1 MFFFFFFFDNEK
13 KLQDKQIE
21 LHYLSK
27 TISYGIEKNDGNEFF
42 DSYGV
47 LEKQNSKDES
57 DNEFKESDFKR
68 LISEKIRKTIYGEK
82 YSNIVFLAGAGASVV
97 GGNPN
102 YGKTVKMIAD
112 DIFKKLHDTDKL
124 YTLEELAEMCRYKD
138 GNILGSTVS
147 ESSGKYSHTQN
158 HKISNLEEWI
168 EAENLIWD
176 LFSYLF
182 VQYFLKYNLSLKSD
196 KNVLSM
202 FSQLPTDIRFRT
214 LQKLFEIKGYD
225 NIQLIDKYLLAMVKS
240 KGWEEAYFWLIS
252 HRKEIQ
258 SMSYPSENEIIEY
271 IDDFDEDEL
280 SLPLR
285 KFQNVFGLLSSVL
298 RNPKVK
304 SVSGGI
310 YDTFEEAVKY
320 FYEENLETYLS
331 ATREQIEFRE
341 LLYFCFIGRTPT
353 N

>member
-1 MFFFFFFFDNEK
+1 MAITPFENSDYEILISDLIFDIYYSELSISSRLVLLRKMTELITRRFLNLGMGEK
-13 KLQDKQIE
+13 ME
-21 LHYLSK
+21 LGDITSP
-27 TISYGIEKNDGNEFF
+27 EKNPKYKTTE
-42 DSYGV
+42 
-47 LEKQNSKDES
+47 
-57 DNEFKESDFKR
+57 R
-68 LISEKIRKTIYGEK
+68 L
-82 YSNIVFLAGAGASVV
+82 NNV
-97 GGNPN
+97 
-102 YGKTVKMIAD
+102 
-112 DIFKKLHDTDKL
+112 DKL
-124 YTLEELAEMCRYKD
+124 LRKD
-138 GNILGSTVS
+138 FESTVNKLS
-147 ESSGKYSHTQN
+147 EIGNKYSHTQN

-258 SMSYPSENEIIEY
+258 SMGYPSENEIIEY
-271 IDDFDEDEL
+271 TDDFDEDEL

-341 LLYFCFIGRTPT
+341 LLYFCFIGRTQT

>member
-1 MFFFFFFFDNEK
+1 MAITPFENSDYEILISDLIFDIYYSELSISSRLVLLRKMTELITRRFLNLGMGEK
-13 KLQDKQIE
+13 ME
-21 LHYLSK
+21 LGDITSP
-27 TISYGIEKNDGNEFF
+27 EKNPKYKTTE
-42 DSYGV
+42 
-47 LEKQNSKDES
+47 
-57 DNEFKESDFKR
+57 R
-68 LISEKIRKTIYGEK
+68 L
-82 YSNIVFLAGAGASVV
+82 NNV
-97 GGNPN
+97 
-102 YGKTVKMIAD
+102 
-112 DIFKKLHDTDKL
+112 DKL
-124 YTLEELAEMCRYKD
+124 LRKD
-138 GNILGSTVS
+138 FESTVNKLR
-147 ESSGKYSHTQN
+147 EIGNKYSHTQN

-196 KNVLSM
+196 KNVLSI

>member
-1 MFFFFFFFDNEK
+1 MAITPFENSDYEILISDLIFDIYYSELSISSRLVLLRKMTELITRRFLNLGMGEK
-13 KLQDKQIE
+13 ME
-21 LHYLSK
+21 LGDITSP
-27 TISYGIEKNDGNEFF
+27 EKNPKYKTTE
-42 DSYGV
+42 
-47 LEKQNSKDES
+47 
-57 DNEFKESDFKR
+57 R
-68 LISEKIRKTIYGEK
+68 L
-82 YSNIVFLAGAGASVV
+82 NNV
-97 GGNPN
+97 
-102 YGKTVKMIAD
+102 
-112 DIFKKLHDTDKL
+112 DKL
-124 YTLEELAEMCRYKD
+124 LRKD
-138 GNILGSTVS
+138 FESTVNKLR
-147 ESSGKYSHTQN
+147 EIGNKYSHTQN

-258 SMSYPSENEIIEY
+258 SMGYPSENEIIEY
-271 IDDFDEDEL
+271 TDDFDEDEL

-304 SVSGGI
+304 FVSGGI

-320 FYEENLETYLS
+320 FYEENLETYLF
-331 ATREQIEFRE
+331 ENIK
-341 LLYFCFIGRTPT
+341 
-353 N
+353 

>member
-1 MFFFFFFFDNEK
+1 MAITPFE
-13 KLQDKQIE
+13 
-21 LHYLSK
+21 
-27 TISYGIEKNDGNEFF
+27 
-42 DSYGV
+42 
-47 LEKQNSKDES
+47 NSDYEI
-57 DNEFKESDFKR
+57 
-68 LISEKIRKTIYGEK
+68 LISDLIFDIYYSELSISSRLVLLRKMTELITRRFLNLGMGEK
-82 YSNIVFLAGAGASVV
+82 MELGDITSPDK
-97 GGNPN
+97 NPK
-102 YGKTVKMIAD
+102 YKTTERLNNV
-112 DIFKKLHDTDKL
+112 DKL
-124 YTLEELAEMCRYKD
+124 LRKD
-138 GNILGSTVS
+138 FESTVNKLR
-147 ESSGKYSHTQN
+147 EIGNKYSHTQN

-240 KGWEEAYFWLIS
+240 KGWEEDYFWLIS

>member
-1 MFFFFFFFDNEK
+1 MAITPFENSDYEILISDLIFDIYYSELSISSRLVLLRKMTELITRRFLNLGMGEK
-13 KLQDKQIE
+13 ME
-21 LHYLSK
+21 LGDITSP
-27 TISYGIEKNDGNEFF
+27 EKNPKYKTTE
-42 DSYGV
+42 
-47 LEKQNSKDES
+47 
-57 DNEFKESDFKR
+57 R
-68 LISEKIRKTIYGEK
+68 L
-82 YSNIVFLAGAGASVV
+82 NNV
-97 GGNPN
+97 
-102 YGKTVKMIAD
+102 
-112 DIFKKLHDTDKL
+112 DKL
-124 YTLEELAEMCRYKD
+124 LRKD
-138 GNILGSTVS
+138 FESTVNKLR
-147 ESSGKYSHTQN
+147 EIGNKYSHTQN

-214 LQKLFEIKGYD
+214 LQKLFEIKGSD

-258 SMSYPSENEIIEY
+258 SMGYPSENEIIEY
-271 IDDFDEDEL
+271 TDDFDEDEL

>member
-1 MFFFFFFFDNEK
+1 MAITPFENSDYEILISDLIFDIYYSELSISSRLVLLRKMTELITRRFLNLGMGEK
-13 KLQDKQIE
+13 ME
-21 LHYLSK
+21 LGDITSP
-27 TISYGIEKNDGNEFF
+27 EKNPKYKTTE
-42 DSYGV
+42 
-47 LEKQNSKDES
+47 
-57 DNEFKESDFKR
+57 R
-68 LISEKIRKTIYGEK
+68 L
-82 YSNIVFLAGAGASVV
+82 NNV
-97 GGNPN
+97 
-102 YGKTVKMIAD
+102 
-112 DIFKKLHDTDKL
+112 DKL
-124 YTLEELAEMCRYKD
+124 LRKD
-138 GNILGSTVS
+138 FESTVNKLR
-147 ESSGKYSHTQN
+147 EIGNKYSHTQN

-252 HRKEIQ
+252 HRKEIH
-258 SMSYPSENEIIEY
+258 SMGYPSENEIIEY
-271 IDDFDEDEL
+271 TDDFDEDEL

-341 LLYFCFIGRTPT
+341 LLYFCFIGRTQT

>member
-1 MFFFFFFFDNEK
+1 MAITPFENSDYEILISDLIFDIYYSELSISSRLVLLRKMTELITRRFLNLGMGEK
-13 KLQDKQIE
+13 ME
-21 LHYLSK
+21 LGDITSP
-27 TISYGIEKNDGNEFF
+27 EKNPKYKTTE
-42 DSYGV
+42 
-47 LEKQNSKDES
+47 
-57 DNEFKESDFKR
+57 R
-68 LISEKIRKTIYGEK
+68 L
-82 YSNIVFLAGAGASVV
+82 NNV
-97 GGNPN
+97 
-102 YGKTVKMIAD
+102 
-112 DIFKKLHDTDKL
+112 DKL
-124 YTLEELAEMCRYKD
+124 LRKD
-138 GNILGSTVS
+138 FESTVNKLR
-147 ESSGKYSHTQN
+147 EIGNKYSHTQN

-310 YDTFEEAVKY
+310 YDTFEESVKY

>member
-1 MFFFFFFFDNEK
+1 MAITPFENSD
-13 KLQDKQIE
+13 
-21 LHYLSK
+21 
-27 TISYGIEKNDGNEFF
+27 YGILISDLIFDIYYSELSISSRLVLLRKMTELITQRFLNLGMGEKMELGDITSPEKNPKYKTTE
-42 DSYGV
+42 
-47 LEKQNSKDES
+47 
-57 DNEFKESDFKR
+57 R
-68 LISEKIRKTIYGEK
+68 L
-82 YSNIVFLAGAGASVV
+82 NNV
-97 GGNPN
+97 
-102 YGKTVKMIAD
+102 
-112 DIFKKLHDTDKL
+112 DKL
-124 YTLEELAEMCRYKD
+124 LRKD
-138 GNILGSTVS
+138 FESTVNKLR
-147 ESSGKYSHTQN
+147 EIGNKYSHTQN

>member
-1 MFFFFFFFDNEK
+1 MAITPFENSDYEILISDLIFDIYYSELSISSRLVLLRKMTELITRRFLNLGMGEK
-13 KLQDKQIE
+13 ME
-21 LHYLSK
+21 LGDITSP
-27 TISYGIEKNDGNEFF
+27 EKNPKYKTTE
-42 DSYGV
+42 
-47 LEKQNSKDES
+47 
-57 DNEFKESDFKR
+57 R
-68 LISEKIRKTIYGEK
+68 L
-82 YSNIVFLAGAGASVV
+82 NNV
-97 GGNPN
+97 
-102 YGKTVKMIAD
+102 
-112 DIFKKLHDTDKL
+112 DKL
-124 YTLEELAEMCRYKD
+124 LRKD
-138 GNILGSTVS
+138 FESTVNKLR
-147 ESSGKYSHTQN
+147 EIGNKYSHTQN

-304 SVSGGI
+304 SGSGGI

>member
-1 MFFFFFFFDNEK
+1 MAITPFENSDYEILISDLIFDIYYSELSISSRLVLLRKMTTRRFLNLGMGEK
-13 KLQDKQIE
+13 ME
-21 LHYLSK
+21 LGDITSP
-27 TISYGIEKNDGNEFF
+27 EKNPKYKTTE
-42 DSYGV
+42 
-47 LEKQNSKDES
+47 
-57 DNEFKESDFKR
+57 R
-68 LISEKIRKTIYGEK
+68 L
-82 YSNIVFLAGAGASVV
+82 NNV
-97 GGNPN
+97 
-102 YGKTVKMIAD
+102 
-112 DIFKKLHDTDKL
+112 DKL
-124 YTLEELAEMCRYKD
+124 LRKD
-138 GNILGSTVS
+138 FESTVNKLR
-147 ESSGKYSHTQN
+147 EIGNKYSHTQN

>member
-1 MFFFFFFFDNEK
+1 MAITPFENSDYEILISDLIFDIYYSELSISSRLVLLRKMTELITRRFLNLGMGEK
-13 KLQDKQIE
+13 ME
-21 LHYLSK
+21 LGDITSP
-27 TISYGIEKNDGNEFF
+27 EKNPKYKTTE
-42 DSYGV
+42 
-47 LEKQNSKDES
+47 
-57 DNEFKESDFKR
+57 R
-68 LISEKIRKTIYGEK
+68 L
-82 YSNIVFLAGAGASVV
+82 NNV
-97 GGNPN
+97 
-102 YGKTVKMIAD
+102 
-112 DIFKKLHDTDKL
+112 DKL
-124 YTLEELAEMCRYKD
+124 LRKD
-138 GNILGSTVS
+138 FESTVNKLR
-147 ESSGKYSHTQN
+147 EIGNKYSHTQN
-158 HKISNLEEWI
+158 HIISNLEEWI

>member
-1 MFFFFFFFDNEK
+1 MAITPFENSDYEILISDLIFDIYYSELSISRFLNLGMGEK
-13 KLQDKQIE
+13 ME
-21 LHYLSK
+21 LGDITSP
-27 TISYGIEKNDGNEFF
+27 EKNPKYKTTE
-42 DSYGV
+42 
-47 LEKQNSKDES
+47 
-57 DNEFKESDFKR
+57 R
-68 LISEKIRKTIYGEK
+68 L
-82 YSNIVFLAGAGASVV
+82 NNV
-97 GGNPN
+97 
-102 YGKTVKMIAD
+102 
-112 DIFKKLHDTDKL
+112 DKL
-124 YTLEELAEMCRYKD
+124 LRKD
-138 GNILGSTVS
+138 FESTVNKLR
-147 ESSGKYSHTQN
+147 EMGNKYSHTQN

-258 SMSYPSENEIIEY
+258 SMGYPSENEIIEY
-271 IDDFDEDEL
+271 TDDFDEDEL

-341 LLYFCFIGRTPT
+341 LLYFCFIGRTQT

>member
-1 MFFFFFFFDNEK
+1 MAITPFENSDYEILISDLIFDIYYSELSISSRLVLLRKMTELITRRFLNLGMGEK
-13 KLQDKQIE
+13 ME
-21 LHYLSK
+21 LGDITSP
-27 TISYGIEKNDGNEFF
+27 EKNPKYKTTE
-42 DSYGV
+42 
-47 LEKQNSKDES
+47 
-57 DNEFKESDFKR
+57 R
-68 LISEKIRKTIYGEK
+68 L
-82 YSNIVFLAGAGASVV
+82 NNV
-97 GGNPN
+97 
-102 YGKTVKMIAD
+102 
-112 DIFKKLHDTDKL
+112 DKL
-124 YTLEELAEMCRYKD
+124 LRKD
-138 GNILGSTVS
+138 FESTVNKLR
-147 ESSGKYSHTQN
+147 EIGNKYSHTQN

-258 SMSYPSENEIIEY
+258 SMGYPSENEIIEY
-271 IDDFDEDEL
+271 TDDFDEDEL

-341 LLYFCFIGRTPT
+341 LLYFCFIGRTQT

>member
-57 DNEFKESDFKR
+57 DNEFKESD
-68 LISEKIRKTIYGEK
+68 
-82 YSNIVFLAGAGASVV
+82 
-97 GGNPN
+97 
-102 YGKTVKMIAD
+102 
-112 DIFKKLHDTDKL
+112 
-124 YTLEELAEMCRYKD
+124 
-138 GNILGSTVS
+138 
-147 ESSGKYSHTQN
+147 
-158 HKISNLEEWI
+158 
-168 EAENLIWD
+168 
-176 LFSYLF
+176 
-182 VQYFLKYNLSLKSD
+182 
-196 KNVLSM
+196 
-202 FSQLPTDIRFRT
+202 
-214 LQKLFEIKGYD
+214 
-225 NIQLIDKYLLAMVKS
+225 
-240 KGWEEAYFWLIS
+240 YFWLIS

>member
-1 MFFFFFFFDNEK
+1 MAITPFENSDYEILISDLIFDIYYSELSISSRLVLLRKMTELITRRFLNLGMGEK
-13 KLQDKQIE
+13 ME
-21 LHYLSK
+21 LGDITSP
-27 TISYGIEKNDGNEFF
+27 EKN
-42 DSYGV
+42 
-47 LEKQNSKDES
+47 SKYKTTE
-57 DNEFKESDFKR
+57 R
-68 LISEKIRKTIYGEK
+68 L
-82 YSNIVFLAGAGASVV
+82 NNV
-97 GGNPN
+97 
-102 YGKTVKMIAD
+102 
-112 DIFKKLHDTDKL
+112 DKL
-124 YTLEELAEMCRYKD
+124 LRKD
-138 GNILGSTVS
+138 FESTVNKLR
-147 ESSGKYSHTQN
+147 EIGNKYSHTQN

>member
-1 MFFFFFFFDNEK
+1 MAITPFENSDYEILISDLIFDIYYSELSISSRLVLLRKMTELITRRFLNLGMGEK
-13 KLQDKQIE
+13 ME
-21 LHYLSK
+21 LGDITSP
-27 TISYGIEKNDGNEFF
+27 EKNPKYKTTE
-42 DSYGV
+42 
-47 LEKQNSKDES
+47 
-57 DNEFKESDFKR
+57 R
-68 LISEKIRKTIYGEK
+68 L
-82 YSNIVFLAGAGASVV
+82 NNL
-97 GGNPN
+97 
-102 YGKTVKMIAD
+102 
-112 DIFKKLHDTDKL
+112 DKL
-124 YTLEELAEMCRYKD
+124 LRKD
-138 GNILGSTVS
+138 FESTVNKLR
-147 ESSGKYSHTQN
+147 EIGNKYSHTQN

>member
-1 MFFFFFFFDNEK
+1 MAITPFENSDYEILISDLIFDIYYSELSISSRLVLLRKMTELITRRFLNLGMGEK
-13 KLQDKQIE
+13 ME
-21 LHYLSK
+21 LGDITSP
-27 TISYGIEKNDGNEFF
+27 EKNPKYKTTE
-42 DSYGV
+42 
-47 LEKQNSKDES
+47 
-57 DNEFKESDFKR
+57 R
-68 LISEKIRKTIYGEK
+68 L
-82 YSNIVFLAGAGASVV
+82 NNV
-97 GGNPN
+97 
-102 YGKTVKMIAD
+102 
-112 DIFKKLHDTDKL
+112 DKL
-124 YTLEELAEMCRYKD
+124 LRKD
-138 GNILGSTVS
+138 FESTVNKLR
-147 ESSGKYSHTQN
+147 EIGNKYSHTQN

>member
-1 MFFFFFFFDNEK
+1 MAITPFENSDYEILISDLIFDIYYSELNISSRLVLLRKMTELITRRFLNLGMGEK
-13 KLQDKQIE
+13 ME
-21 LHYLSK
+21 LGDITSP
-27 TISYGIEKNDGNEFF
+27 EKNPKYKTTE
-42 DSYGV
+42 
-47 LEKQNSKDES
+47 
-57 DNEFKESDFKR
+57 R
-68 LISEKIRKTIYGEK
+68 L
-82 YSNIVFLAGAGASVV
+82 NNV
-97 GGNPN
+97 
-102 YGKTVKMIAD
+102 
-112 DIFKKLHDTDKL
+112 DKL
-124 YTLEELAEMCRYKD
+124 LRKD
-138 GNILGSTVS
+138 FESTVNKLR
-147 ESSGKYSHTQN
+147 EIGNKYSHTQN

>member
-1 MFFFFFFFDNEK
+1 MAITPFENSDYEILISDLIFDIYYSELSISSRLVLLRKMTELITRRFLNLGMGEK
-13 KLQDKQIE
+13 ME
-21 LHYLSK
+21 LGDITSP
-27 TISYGIEKNDGNEFF
+27 EKNPKYKTTE
-42 DSYGV
+42 
-47 LEKQNSKDES
+47 
-57 DNEFKESDFKR
+57 R
-68 LISEKIRKTIYGEK
+68 L
-82 YSNIVFLAGAGASVV
+82 NNV
-97 GGNPN
+97 
-102 YGKTVKMIAD
+102 
-112 DIFKKLHDTDKL
+112 DKL
-124 YTLEELAEMCRYKD
+124 LRKD
-138 GNILGSTVS
+138 FESTVNKLR
-147 ESSGKYSHTQN
+147 EIGNKYSHTQN

-225 NIQLIDKYLLAMVKS
+225 NIQLIDKYLLAMIKS

-310 YDTFEEAVKY
+310 YDTFEESVKY